1 MQKKPSEIQGLL
13 VNENRTF
20 YYLETGNISIHNP
33 LDRIQ
38 KVLLAKD
45 IITYTG
51 GKEDVSDEKIRAI
64 SLLEAQEKGYAV
76 KVLYLN
82 NHIKANTKENTVSEG
97 KRISWG
103 KKGK

>member
-1 MQKKPSEIQGLL
+1 MKKPSEIQGLL

-20 YYLETGNISIHNP
+20 YYLETGNITIHNH

-51 GKEDVSDEKIRAI
+51 TKEDVSEEKLRTIT
-64 SLLEAQEKGYAV
+64 LLEAQEKGYNV
-76 KVLYLN
+76 QVLYLN
-82 NHIKANTKENTVSEG
+82 SHIKANTSETPAAEG
-97 KRISWG
+97 KRITWG
-103 KKGK
+103 KKK